1 MYISGKAV
9 IVKLYDIKDDAL
21 KLNDMVDLVGI
32 VSLDPALAAQQIDSL
47 EDQSGTLPPPSLVPR
62 IHAVHLKKV
71 EHNNP
76 LVGPGRHL
84 TRDEMARTREQIIYI
99 LTQALLGD
107 ALAAEY
113 LLYHLISKVYGRRDI
128 QVICSVS
135 LKIICSK

>member
-1 MYISGKAV
+1 M

-21 KLNDMVDLVGI
+21 KLNDMVDLDGI
-32 VSLDPALAAQQIDSL
+32 VSLDPALAAQQLDSL

-76 LVGPGRHL
+76 LVGPGSHL
-84 TRDEMARTREQIIYI
+84 TREEMARTREQIIYI

-128 QVICSVS
+128 QVLLIYY
-135 LKIICSK
+135 L